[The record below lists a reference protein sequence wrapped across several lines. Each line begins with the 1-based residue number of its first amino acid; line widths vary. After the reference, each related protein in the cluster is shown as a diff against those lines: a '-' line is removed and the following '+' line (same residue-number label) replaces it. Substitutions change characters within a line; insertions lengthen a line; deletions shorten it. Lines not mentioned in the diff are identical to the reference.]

1 MGAMDIEM
9 LVLKQV
15 TKQYQIKPA
24 ALSVLHG
31 IDLSVSRGQI
41 VGLIGKSGAGKST
54 LVRCMNLL
62 ERPSSGQV
70 IFNDVDL
77 MTLSDA
83 KLRQQRHKIG
93 MIFQHFNL
101 LSSCNVFDNVALPL
115 SLQGRTRQQI
125 QKTVMPLLE
134 LVGLDDRKAYFPH
147 QLSGGQK
154 QRVAIARALATKPQL
169 LLSDEATSALDPES
183 TQRVLD
189 LLKQINQEMGLTIV
203 LITHAMN
210 VIKKICDE
218 VGIVDAGRLIEFGK
232 VIDVFADPKQAVT
245 QRLVGQAVHCEL
257 PEGLQQRV
265 ASVAKPGL
273 HPLVKLTFTHQS
285 ANAPLTN
292 TIHDRFG
299 VMVNIM
305 QADLEYIHGNNL
317 GFMICQMQGDAV
329 AVDQALSYL
338 QTQSVISKVLG
349 YV

>member
-1 MGAMDIEM
+1 M

-15 TKQYQIKPA
+15 TKQYQIKQA
-24 ALSVLHG
+24 VLSALRG
-31 IDLSVSRGQI
+31 IDLSVPRGQI

-70 IFNDVDL
+70 IVDGIDL

-83 KLRQQRHKIG
+83 KLRQRRHKIG

-101 LSSCNVFDNVALPL
+101 LSSRNVFDNVALPL
-115 SLQGRTRQQI
+115 SLQGFSRQHI

-134 LVGLDDRKAYFPH
+134 LVGLDDRKTYFPH

-183 TQRVLD
+183 TQHILD

-210 VIKKICDE
+210 VIKKICDA
-218 VGIVDAGRLIEFGK
+218 VGIIDKGQLIEFGK
-232 VIDVFADPKQAVT
+232 VLDVFANPQQAVT

-257 PEGLQQRV
+257 PESLQQRV
-265 ASVAKPGL
+265 EPVAKPGL
-273 HPLVKLTFTHQS
+273 HLLVKLTFTHQS

-299 VMVNIM
+299 VTVNIM

-317 GFMICQMQGDAV
+317 GFMICQMQGGSAATDE
-329 AVDQALSYL
+329 ALSYL
-338 QTQSVISKVLG
+338 KSQSVISKVLG